1 MGKKTM
7 KFVRRR
13 KWVRSHRLMGLVQEP
28 SSLFSSMKDLHG
40 NASRTKRKSSAT
52 SSVSSGIVNNV
63 NTVNNIKKKSVKK
76 VTISSSRSSIST
88 THGAIDHE
96 VADADDEDDND
107 GDNEDDENENDGDN
121 DNDIYDENDED
132 GMQSNQFPG
141 SLFNPSDPNS
151 GIRPPGTGTD
161 DSNPTLYRQLV
172 RRYRNNYCVF
182 SYLIIIFKTY
192 CIV

>member
-1 MGKKTM
+1 M

-13 KWVRSHRLMGLVQEP
+13 KWVRSHRLMGLVEEP

-40 NASRTKRKSSAT
+40 NASRTKRKSAT

-63 NTVNNIKKKSVKK
+63 NNVNNIKKKSVKK

-88 THGAIDHE
+88 VNGAIDHE
-96 VADADDEDDND
+96 VADEDDEDDNND
-107 GDNEDDENENDGDN
+107 IEDDDDDENENENDRDN
-121 DNDIYDENDED
+121 NDDIYDEIDED
-132 GMQSNQFPG
+132 GIQNNPFPG
-141 SLFNPSDPNS
+141 SLSNPSDPNS

-172 RRYRNNYCVF
+172 RNI
-182 SYLIIIFKTY
+182 S
-192 CIV
+192 

>member
-13 KWVRSHRLMGLVQEP
+13 KWTRSHRLMGLVQEP
-28 SSLFSSMKDLHG
+28 SSLFSSMKDL

-52 SSVSSGIVNNV
+52 SSVSSGIVNS
-63 NTVNNIKKKSVKK
+63 IKKKSVKK

-107 GDNEDDENENDGDN
+107 DGEDNDDENDGDN
-121 DNDIYDENDED
+121 NDDIYDENDED
-132 GMQSNQFPG
+132 GMQNNQYPG
-141 SLFNPSDPNS
+141 SLSNPSDPNL
-151 GIRPPGTGTD
+151 GVRPPGTGTD

-172 RRYRNNYCVF
+172 RK
-182 SYLIIIFKTY
+182 IP
-192 CIV
+192 